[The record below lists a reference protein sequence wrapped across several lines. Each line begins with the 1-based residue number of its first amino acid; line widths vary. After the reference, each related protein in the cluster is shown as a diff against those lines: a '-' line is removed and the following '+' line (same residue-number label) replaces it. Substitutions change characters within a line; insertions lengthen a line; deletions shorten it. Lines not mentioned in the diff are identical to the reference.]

1 MADAAV
7 EFEALAR
14 ALKDA
19 GEKGLKRE
27 LYKAINDAGQGLA
40 KQVKDVEHL
49 KPYMPN
55 RYAEIL
61 AEDLTVIISKRLGTA
76 PGVTLRAKGRRK
88 WRHVRRLN
96 QGILTHPVYGTEAQE
111 LAATA
116 HGRGWTW
123 DTQEIHPRFFDDPV
137 AASGP
142 EVRRQIEA
150 ALHRVI
156 AKIYAAP

>member
-1 MADAAV
+1 VADAAT

-19 GEKGLKRE
+19 GEKGLQRE
-27 LYKAINDAGQGLA
+27 LRKAIRDAAQPLA
-40 KQVKDVEHL
+40 RQVADVNHL

-55 RYAEIL
+55 RYAEVL
-61 AEDLTVIISKRLGTA
+61 AEDLTVTISQRLGTV

-88 WRHVRRLN
+88 SRHVSRLN
-96 QGILTHPVYGTEAQE
+96 QGILTHPVFGTEAQE

-123 DTQEIHPRFFDDPV
+123 VSQDIRPRYFDDPV

-150 ALHRVI
+150 ALRRII
-156 AKIYAAP
+156 AKIYAH

>member
-1 MADAAV
+1 MADAAT

-19 GEKGLKRE
+19 GEKDLARE
-27 LYKAINDAGQGLA
+27 LRKAINDAGQGLA
-40 KQVKDVEHL
+40 KQVGNEEHL

-61 AEDLTVIISKRLGTA
+61 AEDLTVTISQRLGTA
-76 PGVTLRAKGRRK
+76 PGVTLRAKGRQRN
-88 WRHVRRLN
+88 RHVARLN
-96 QGILTHPVYGTEAQE
+96 QGILAHPVYGRPDRTRRQWAWVNDQPI
-111 LAATA
+111 
-116 HGRGWTW
+116 R
-123 DTQEIHPRFFDDPV
+123 PRFFDDPV

-150 ALHRVI
+150 ALHRI
-156 AKIYAAP
+156 KAKIYAAR